1 MHIIFYVYLNMKT
14 NKVHFVVEN
23 LLKIMKDRGLNKV
36 EFATL
41 LGIAE
46 SKWNKISNGNQELS
60 ISELSNFARKLE
72 MRDIDIYTYPIV
84 YTEENSIQTE
94 RISVTFEVSPD
105 KRDMLLK
112 LVTKSEQ

>member
-1 MHIIFYVYLNMKT
+1 MKAD
-14 NKVHFVVEN
+14 KIHFVVEN

-36 EFATL
+36 EFANL

-46 SKWNKISNGNQELS
+46 AKWNKISNGKQELL
-60 ISELSNFARKLE
+60 IVELSDFARKLE
-72 MRDIDIYTYPIV
+72 MKEIDIYTYPNV
-84 YTEENSIQTE
+84 YRLENNQAE

-112 LVTKSEQ
+112 LVTKSEK

>member
-1 MHIIFYVYLNMKT
+1 
-14 NKVHFVVEN
+14 
-23 LLKIMKDRGLNKV
+23 
-36 EFATL
+36 
-41 LGIAE
+41 
-46 SKWNKISNGNQELS
+46 
-60 ISELSNFARKLE
+60 
-72 MRDIDIYTYPIV
+72 MRDIDIYTYPVV

>member
-1 MHIIFYVYLNMKT
+1 MKT
-14 NKVHFVVEN
+14 EKIHFVVEN

-36 EFATL
+36 EFANL

-46 SKWNKISNGNQELS
+46 AKWNKISNGKQELS
-60 ISELSNFARKLE
+60 ISELSNFASKLKMKE
-72 MRDIDIYTYPIV
+72 IDIYTYPIV
-84 YTEENSIQTE
+84 YQERNDIQAE

-112 LVTKSEQ
+112 LVTKSK